1 MLSTS
6 VTTLPRAPQAVR
18 TVRSLLWMSFECWRL
33 DLSRLDDAA
42 LVLSELVGNAVRHG
56 AGDTVRVA
64 LHRDGDRLRITVD
77 DDSPQPPA
85 PRQVDWDAEGGRGM
99 MIIEALASGWGHA
112 LRGPG
117 KSVWA
122 EVPC

>member
-42 LVLSELVGNAVRHG
+42 LVLSELVGNAVRY
-56 AGDTVRVA
+56 GDGESVRVA
-64 LHRDGDRLRITVD
+64 LHRDGTTLRIAVD
-77 DDSPQPPA
+77 DGSEQLPVLK
-85 PRQVDWDAEGGRGM
+85 QVDWDAEGGRGLF
-99 MIIEALASGWGHA
+99 IVDALSHRWGTDLRASG
-112 LRGPG
+112 
-117 KSVWA
+117 KTVWA
-122 EVPC
+122 EVSC

>member
-1 MLSTS
+1 MISSS
-6 VTTLPRAPQAVR
+6 VTTLARAPQTVR

-56 AGDTVRVA
+56 EGDDVRVA
-64 LHRDGDRLRITVD
+64 LHRDGALLRITVD
-77 DDSPQPPA
+77 DGSPQPPV
-85 PRQVDWDAEGGRGM
+85 PRVVDWDAEGGRGLF
-99 MIIEALASGWGHA
+99 IVETLADRWGYEP
-112 LRGPG
+112 RPTG

-122 EVPC
+122 EMPC